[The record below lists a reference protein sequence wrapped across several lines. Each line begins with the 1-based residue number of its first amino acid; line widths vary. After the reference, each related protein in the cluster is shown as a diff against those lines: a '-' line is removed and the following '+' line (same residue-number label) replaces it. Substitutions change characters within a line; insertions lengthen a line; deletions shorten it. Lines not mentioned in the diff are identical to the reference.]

1 MSKTLLY
8 TIILLGQVVF
18 AATPLFAKITLREI
32 DPLTV
37 GVLRFGTSAIILNIF
52 LALQGKRIIPPKKY
66 WLPIIFLGF
75 LAIPANQGCFLFGL
89 QFTSPGHS
97 ALLYSMTP
105 LFALLL
111 AIPLLKERLTALKA
125 IGMLIALGGV
135 LIVLLD
141 RNITTEPDFVIGD
154 LIITAGVITWAL
166 FTVRGKPLVQEIGS
180 VAAITTTMTAGAIL
194 FLPLGIYNTVTFDY
208 SGVSSQAW
216 IGLAFITFIT
226 SAVAYPMWYWA
237 LKYMEAS
244 KLTVFIFL
252 QPVLASIMSYIFLSE
267 ELTTHFVS
275 GGIIVI
281 AGVILTVSSKRRNR
295 PPAIHPL
302 PQSGKS

>member
-1 MSKTLLY
+1 MSKTALY
-8 TIILLGQVVF
+8 TIILLGQIVF
-18 AATPLFAKITLREI
+18 AATPLFAKIALNEI
-32 DPLTV
+32 DPLTI
-37 GVLRFGTSAIILNIF
+37 GVLRFGASAIILNLF
-52 LALQGKRIIPPKKY
+52 LWSQGKKIVPPKKY
-66 WLPIIFLGF
+66 WVTIIFLGF

-89 QFTSPGHS
+89 KFTSPGHS

-111 AIPLLKERLTALKA
+111 AIPLLKERLTAIKG
-125 IGMLIALGGV
+125 IGMLIAFGGV

-154 LIITAGVITWAL
+154 LIISMGVITWAL
-166 FTVRGKPLVQEIGS
+166 FTVRGKPLVQALGS
-180 VAAITTTMTAGAIL
+180 VTAITTTMTAGAIL

-208 SGVSSQAW
+208 RSVSTQAW
-216 IGLAFITFIT
+216 IGLSFITLIT
-226 SAVAYPMWYWA
+226 SSIAYPMWFWA

-252 QPVLASIMSYIFLSE
+252 QPVLASLLSYIFLSE

-275 GGIIVI
+275 GGLIVI
-281 AGVILTVSSKRRNR
+281 VGVILTVRSKRSNR
-295 PPAIHPL
+295 PPAIRPL

>member
-1 MSKTLLY
+1 MV
-8 TIILLGQVVF
+8 GQIVF
-18 AATPLFAKITLREI
+18 AATPLFAKIALKEI

-37 GVLRFGTSAIILNIF
+37 GVLRFGTSAILLNIF
-52 LALQGKRIIPPKKY
+52 LRLQGKRIIPPKKY
-66 WLPIIFLGF
+66 WVTIILLGF

-125 IGMLIALGGV
+125 VGMLIAFAGV
-135 LIVLLD
+135 LVVLLD

-154 LIITAGVITWAL
+154 LIITIGVVTWAL
-166 FTVRGKPLVQEIGS
+166 FTVRGKPLVQQLGS
-180 VAAITTTMTAGAIL
+180 VTAITTTMTAGALL

-208 SGVSSQAW
+208 SAVSSQAW

-226 SAVAYPMWYWA
+226 STIAYPLWYWA

-252 QPVLASIMSYIFLSE
+252 QPVLASLMSYIFLSE

-275 GGIIVI
+275 GGLIVI
-281 AGVILTVSSKRRNR
+281 TGVFLTVSSKRRNQ
-295 PPAIHPL
+295 PPATHPL